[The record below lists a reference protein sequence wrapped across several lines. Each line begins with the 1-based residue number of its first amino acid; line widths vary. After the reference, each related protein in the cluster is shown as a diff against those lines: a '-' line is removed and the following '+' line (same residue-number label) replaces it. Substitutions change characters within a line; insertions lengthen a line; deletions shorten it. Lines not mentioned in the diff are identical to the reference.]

1 MPGNGTRRIPTAMPI
16 DRRSLAWA
24 LAAYLLGALP
34 GAWLVARL
42 RGYDLR
48 RLGDGNP
55 GAHNVMRHV
64 GRGWGLLALLID
76 AGKGGLAVGLA
87 PRRGTG
93 WPAVV
98 AGWLALLGNTTSPWL
113 GGRGGKGLAVSC
125 GVALALF
132 PRLAGVL
139 LAAATVLIALT
150 RNLALSALICG
161 LGLAALARRC
171 GYPSSHSWAPLGLLA
186 LMGWKQWPDLR
197 RMWRE
202 APNKRALILE
212 RWIVDRQARL

>member
-1 MPGNGTRRIPTAMPI
+1 MLIERR
-16 DRRSLAWA
+16 A
-24 LAAYLLGALP
+24 LGMALLAYLLGALP

-76 AGKGGLAVGLA
+76 AGKGALAVRLA
-87 PRRGTG
+87 QRRGTG

-98 AGWLALLGNTTSPWL
+98 AGWLAVLGNNTSPAL
-113 GGRGGKGLAVSC
+113 GGRGGKGLAVAC
-125 GVALALF
+125 GVTLALF
-132 PRLAGVL
+132 PRLAGGL
-139 LAAATVLIALT
+139 LATAALLIALT
-150 RNLALSALICG
+150 RNLALSALVCG

-171 GYPSSHSWAPLGLLA
+171 GYPPSHGWAPLGLLA

-202 APNKRALILE
+202 APSKRALILE
-212 RWIVDRQARL
+212 RWIIDRQARL